1 MQTLHRSSSRLS
13 SSWILTLSRYGL
25 GSGSRFHCNADPD
38 PAYQNNVNLA
48 PQLWFKRRPVRLT
61 LEVLEMKQ
69 YSGFVTFWYG
79 SGSDVLY
86 HISGSGTVRWKNCCF
101 KDWIWVEGCSV
112 ADPNPDLDPSV
123 PFVFWASYIRIRIH
137 QLVVLIKIR
146 NRINIGI
153 RILITSSK
161 NKKKTINSYWFVIF
175 FYIFFLKN
183 YLNVH

>member
-1 MQTLHRSSSRLS
+1 VIICLWFPIKNSESATIGMQTLHRSSSRLS
-13 SSWILTLSRYGL
+13 SFWILTLSRYGL

-123 PFVFWASYIRIRIH
+123 PFVFGHPISGSGSI
-137 QLVVLIKIR
+137 
-146 NRINIGI
+146 
-153 RILITSSK
+153 
-161 NKKKTINSYWFVIF
+161 SYWYWSKSVTGSTSGSGS
-175 FYIFFLKN
+175 L
-183 YLNVH
+183 